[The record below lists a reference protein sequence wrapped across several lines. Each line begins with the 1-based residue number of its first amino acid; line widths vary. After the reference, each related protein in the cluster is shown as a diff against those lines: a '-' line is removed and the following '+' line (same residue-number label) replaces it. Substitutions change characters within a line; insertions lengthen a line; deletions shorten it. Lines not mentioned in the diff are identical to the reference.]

1 MSSVFVVLA
10 AAVAGLM
17 FAPVFGVSVLVFA
30 VGVPTA
36 VLVAVAALASRRAG
50 LTTWQPLLLAGAG
63 LLVVVESMLWST
75 TVAGLPTQETLRALA
90 FGVTDSWQLALQS
103 TWPARPDAQLSLF
116 VPLLVVAASALGTAL
131 LEWFRSPVTA
141 LLPSLAVVVLAQLYS
156 AVSGW
161 AAVFAVLAYA
171 TAAGALLVAVRSETV
186 RGDQGKSRLAAALL
200 PSAGSAAVALVCAVV
215 AGALVPSPSPRYTLK
230 DDWSAPVSDV
240 RVTSPL
246 DELVYR
252 MTHPDAAVFRIRG
265 ADAGRWPV
273 VVLTEFDGTNWSP
286 GGRYRRL
293 GTELRPSP
301 AVTVPT
307 SPRSADIE
315 PVGISGPW
323 LPSQTWPA
331 GVRGADPLVEEDQG
345 TLLATGSGP
354 AGAYTLTWWE
364 PDISADALRGAE
376 IDPDAPG
383 GLAGVGTVPEGI
395 AGLAERAAHGLRPT
409 FDAALQLERHFR
421 QEYQLAAGENL
432 PTGHSW
438 PQLTRFLLQTKRG
451 TSEQF
456 AAAYVALARIRGIPA
471 RLVVGYADPETSTV
485 DGSRVIRN
493 GDALAWPEVAVEGVG
508 WVPLDPTGSA
518 TASGSRTRGGVGSAT
533 EQARDGLPAS
543 QDLRDPPVP
552 AGERDDGR
560 PGADGA
566 GARLWLLGVP
576 VGLILLL
583 PGGVP
588 MATTIRAWRRR
599 RRSGAG
605 AVIGAWE
612 EVRDRLRAHG
622 VAVSAGMTVRDLAAA
637 AGRITD
643 ETTVDGIRR
652 LGGTVDLVLWS
663 GAARDPGSGDA
674 AWAAVRDVRQ
684 GLARRGFRA
693 RLRAALD
700 PRTLRPPR

>member
-17 FAPVFGVSVLVFA
+17 FAPVFGVSVLVFS
-30 VGVPTA
+30 VGVLTA

-50 LTTWQPLLLAGAG
+50 LTTWLPLLLAGVG

-75 TVAGLPTQETLRALA
+75 TVAGLPTVETLRALA

-131 LEWFRSPVTA
+131 LEWFRSPIAA

-156 AVSGW
+156 AASGW
-161 AAVFAVLAYA
+161 AAVFAALAYA
-171 TAAGALLVAVRSETV
+171 AAAGALLVAVRGETV
-186 RGDQGKSRLAAALL
+186 RDDQDANRLAATLL

-215 AGALVPSPSPRYTLK
+215 AGALVPSPAPRYALK

-246 DELVYR
+246 DELVHR
-252 MTHPDAAVFRIRG
+252 MTHPDDVVFRVRG

-307 SPRSADIE
+307 SPRSADVE
-315 PVGISGPW
+315 PVRINGPW

-345 TLLATGSGP
+345 TLLATGP
-354 AGAYTLTWWE
+354 APASAYTLTWWE
-364 PDISADALRGAE
+364 PEISADALRGAE
-376 IDPDAPG
+376 LDPDAPG
-383 GLAGVGTVPEGI
+383 GLAGVGTVPEGVS
-395 AGLAERAAHGLRPT
+395 GLAERAVQGLRPT

-421 QEYQLAAGENL
+421 QEYRLAAGENL

-471 RLVVGYADPETSTV
+471 RLVVGYADPAASTA
-485 DGSRVIRN
+485 DGSRVVRN
-493 GDALAWPEVAVEGVG
+493 GDAVAWPEVAVEGVG
-508 WVPLDPTGSA
+508 WVPLDPTGTA

-533 EQARDGLPAS
+533 ERARDGLPAS

-552 AGERDDGR
+552 AGERDDGS
-560 PGADGA
+560 GADGA
-566 GARLWLLGVP
+566 GFRLWSLGVP

-588 MATTIRAWRRR
+588 VATAIRARRRR

-643 ETTVDGIRR
+643 QTTVDGIHR

-663 GAARDPGSGDA
+663 GAAGDPGSGDA
-674 AWAAVRDVRQ
+674 AWAAVRNVRA